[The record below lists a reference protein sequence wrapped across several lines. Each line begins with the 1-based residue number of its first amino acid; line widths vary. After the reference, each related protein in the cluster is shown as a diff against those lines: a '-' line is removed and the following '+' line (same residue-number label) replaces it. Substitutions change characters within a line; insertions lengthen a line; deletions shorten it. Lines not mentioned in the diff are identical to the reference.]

1 MPVEAFEA
9 GIFVGLPPSCLVLET
24 EGGVPFVCGNPVTF
38 DEALAGECP
47 FIC

>member
-9 GIFVGLPPSCLVLET
+9 GIFVGLPPSCLILEA
-24 EGGVPFVCGNPVTF
+24 EGGVPFVCGNPV
-38 DEALAGECP
+38 EAFAGEWP